1 MSQEMLIPAARYLR
15 MSTERQQYSFLN
27 QAELMAKFAQ
37 RHRFC
42 VIKTY
47 EDQAKTGLSFRRRL
61 GLQMLIKDVVS
72 GLASYKAILV
82 YDVSRWGRFQDI
94 DEAAHYEFLC
104 KAAGIPVHYCA
115 EPFSNDLGLPNLIMK
130 SLKRVMAAEYR

>member
-1 MSQEMLIPAARYLR
+1 MSEENVIPAARYLR
-15 MSTERQQYSFLN
+15 MSTDRQQYSFLN
-27 QAELMAKFAQ
+27 QAELMAKFAECHGF
-37 RHRFC
+37 R

-47 EDQAKTGLSFRRRL
+47 EDPAKSGLSFRKRV

-72 GLASYKAILV
+72 GLADYRAILV

-115 EPFSNDLGLPNLIMK
+115 EMFANDGSLSSVILK
-130 SLKRVMAAEYR
+130 SLKRT